1 MPSLPDIA
9 RSTSADHGMLSEGSI
24 VLALVSGGADS
35 TALLRLLAAGEL
47 GDWSGRLSV
56 LHVNHLLR
64 GADAD
69 EDAVFVEEL
78 SSALSVPCRV
88 VRYDVAG
95 YAAAEGL
102 NLEDAGRQVRYSL
115 AESELDARCAQL
127 GVAPSR
133 GRIVTAHTLD
143 DQLETFLMRLVTG
156 AGPGGLRAMAAV
168 RGRIVRPLLDA
179 RRVDITDYLAAIGQD
194 WREDATN
201 ADTTRLRSW
210 VRHDLLP
217 VVERMNPSFDATLTR
232 TVRII
237 AEEDALL
244 SEMSGAFAR
253 DFADVRD
260 DRLEFD
266 CGMMATLSRPMARR
280 TLRDALMRTF
290 PEASRIEAAH
300 IEALLGGLHDPA
312 FARDLT
318 FGLRAEA
325 EYGKLAVFRRDDI
338 APPVAPCLLALP
350 GTCSLGPLGVITARV
365 AEPGDITD
373 DPYTAF
379 IDADTVSGELVV
391 DALRDGD
398 RMRPLGMSGS
408 KKLQDLLTDAKVPR
422 RLRAST
428 PVVRDGERIVWV
440 AGVRMSDEH
449 KVTPQTRSVMALTWC
464 REQNST

>member
-1 MPSLPDIA
+1 MLPDD
-9 RSTSADHGMLSEGSI
+9 SV

-47 GDWSGRLSV
+47 GDRGGRLFV

-69 EDAVFVEEL
+69 EDAAFVSGL
-78 SSALSVPCRV
+78 CSALAIPCRV
-88 VRYDVAG
+88 VRYNVAD

-102 NLEDAGRQVRYSL
+102 NLEDAGRRVRYSL
-115 AESELDARCAQL
+115 AESELDARCEQSGASR
-127 GVAPSR
+127 AR

-143 DQLETFLMRLVTG
+143 DQLETFLMRLVAG
-156 AGPGGLRAMAAV
+156 SGPGGLRAMAAV

-179 RRVDITDYLAAIGQD
+179 RRLDVTDYLLAIGQD

-217 VVERMNPSFDATLTR
+217 VIERMNPSFDATLTR

-237 AEEDALL
+237 AEEDSLL
-244 SEMSGAFAR
+244 AEMSGAFAR
-253 DFADVRD
+253 DFADIRD
-260 DRLEFD
+260 GRLEFD
-266 CGMMATLSRPMARR
+266 RGMMATLTRPMARR
-280 TLRDALMRTF
+280 TLRDALVRAF

-300 IEALLGGLHDPA
+300 IEALLGGIEDPA

-325 EYGKLAVFRRDDI
+325 EYGKLTVFRRDDSE
-338 APPVAPCLLALP
+338 PPVAPGLLALP
-350 GTCSLGPLGVITARV
+350 GTCRLGPLGVITASIADAV
-365 AEPGDITD
+365 DMTD

-379 IDADTVSGELVV
+379 IDADTVSAELVV
-391 DALRDGD
+391 DAPRDGD
-398 RMRPLGMSGS
+398 RMRPLGMTGS

-422 RLRAST
+422 RRRAST
-428 PVVRDGERIVWV
+428 PVVRDGDSIVWV

-449 KVTPQTRSVMALTWC
+449 KVTSQTRRVMVLTWC